1 LGDRDRSLVKK
12 IVVAGCV
19 TQFIVWVA
27 AMNALAPESGS
38 TSTSTPTAPSPSAT
52 TSAPPAPDPTSTISA
67 EPGSVL
73 KAALELKVI
82 EDDHEPD
89 PDSYSRD
96 EFGQKWADVDRN
108 GCDQRNDVLRRDLV
122 KLHTKPGTNGCV
134 VARGVLKESSYSG
147 DRVKFATGETKI
159 DIDHVVALA
168 DAWRMGASEWKS
180 AKRAQF
186 ANDPLNLLA
195 VDRDE
200 NQEKNDASAARWTP
214 TWDPDAECDFL
225 VRHVTIKTKYHL
237 AVADQERYAF
247 ITSLG
252 TSECDGNYREPL
264 SGRNSDVKIPKPK
277 PIGEPKPKPKPEPEP
292 RQTQE
297 PKPDRN
303 VYYKNCDAVRAAG
316 ADPIHRGDPG
326 YARHLDRDGDG
337 VGCE

>member
-1 LGDRDRSLVKK
+1 
-12 IVVAGCV
+12 V
-19 TQFIVWVA
+19 TQFIAWVA
-27 AMNALAPESGS
+27 VMNVFGS
-38 TSTSTPTAPSPSAT
+38 DSASTSTPTPTQTVPSPSAT
-52 TSAPPAPDPTSTISA
+52 ASAPPAPDPTSTISA

-73 KAALELKVI
+73 EAALELKVI
-82 EDDHEPD
+82 EDDAAPD

-134 VARGVLKESSYSG
+134 VARGVVARGVLKESPYSG
-147 DRVKFATGETKI
+147 DRVKFATGGTKI
-159 DIDHVVALA
+159 DIDHVVSLA

-180 AKRAQF
+180 AKRAKF

-200 NQEKNDASAARWTP
+200 NQEKNDAGAARWTP

-225 VRHVTIKTKYHL
+225 IRQVTIKTKYHL
-237 AVADQERYAF
+237 AVTDQEKYVF

-264 SGRNSDVKIPKPK
+264 SGRSSDVKIPKPK
-277 PIGEPKPKPKPEPEP
+277 PIGEPKPKPTVKP
-292 RQTQE
+292 T
-297 PKPDRN
+297 PKPDPTPKSSPAPKRT
-303 VYYKNCDAVRAAG
+303 VTPGAFCSPAG
-316 ADPIHRGDPG
+316 AK
-326 YARHLDRDGDG
+326 G
-337 VGCE
+337 VGKNGATYTCKGPGQPRWRR